1 MKTFISLFLSS
12 GTFSAAI
19 SLVYWFSSKDITGT
33 LFLGLMMLAF
43 AWVAVYSKIAEAG
56 SDLAGD
62 NPETTHAQRAGEDI
76 GIVTKATPWSFLLAV
91 CIVTSLAGAVW
102 SAFVLFAGFGGVLLC
117 LWRLGAE
124 SARAGNKRIFTEE
137 GEETV
142 T

>member
-12 GTFSAAI
+12 GAFSGSI
-19 SLVYWFSSKDITGT
+19 SAVYWFSSRDITGT

-43 AWVAVYSKIAEAG
+43 AWVAVYSKTAEAE

-62 NPETTHAQRAGEDI
+62 DPETTHARRAGEDV

-91 CIVTSLAGAVW
+91 CIVTALYGAVW
-102 SAFVLFAGFGGVLLC
+102 SAFVVFLGLGGALLC

-124 SARAGNKRIFTEE
+124 SARAGHKRIVTEE

>member
-12 GTFSAAI
+12 GAFSASI
-19 SLVYWFSSKDITGT
+19 SIVYWFSSKDITGT

-43 AWVAVYSKIAEAG
+43 AWVAVYTKIAEAE

-62 NPETTHAQRAGEDI
+62 KPETTHAQRAGEDV
-76 GIVTKATPWSFLLAV
+76 GIVTKSTPWSFLLAV
-91 CIVTSLAGAVW
+91 CIVTSLIGVVW
-102 SAFVLFAGFGGVLLC
+102 TSFVLFLGLGGAMLC

-124 SARAGNKRIFTEE
+124 SARAGHKRILTEE

>member
-12 GTFSAAI
+12 GAFAAAI
-19 SLVYWFSSKDITGT
+19 SIVYWFSSKDITGT

-43 AWVAVYSKIAEAG
+43 AWVAVYTKIAEAQ

-62 NPETTHAQRAGEDI
+62 KPETTHAQRAGEDV
-76 GIVTKATPWSFLLAV
+76 GIVTKATPWPLLLAL
-91 CIVTSLAGAVW
+91 CILMLLFGIVW
-102 SAFVLFAGFGGVLLC
+102 SSFVLFLGLGGMLLC

-124 SARAGNKRIFTEE
+124 SARTGTKRILTKE